1 MFCSFIEILGFY
13 KKYNKILLTA
23 VMGLN
28 QKLKHDTTISQS
40 TKSILCISGLSEE
53 KEDKGKL
60 DISCVNVEGA
70 STCLSRDEAAEI
82 LAATGE
88 YKEGA
93 EPDTSVDTWHYAHLK
108 N

>member
-1 MFCSFIEILGFY
+1 MFCFFIEILGFY

-28 QKLKHDTTISQS
+28 QNYFTIH
-40 TKSILCISGLSEE
+40 KIYILCISGLSEE